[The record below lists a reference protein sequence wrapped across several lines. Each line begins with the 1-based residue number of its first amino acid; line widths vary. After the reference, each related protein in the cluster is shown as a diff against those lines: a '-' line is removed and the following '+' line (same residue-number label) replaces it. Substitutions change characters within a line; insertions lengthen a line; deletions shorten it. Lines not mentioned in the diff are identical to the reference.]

1 MEKDEKVILEI
12 ENIIRTKQVA
22 ERLNIAE
29 STIRK
34 YAQTLEKNTGY
45 IFKTDE
51 NGRVFSEDDIDTLR
65 TIKQVKDEFGV
76 SLQRAVDIV
85 ATRKQGST
93 QTVAPEKVSNDGEVT
108 AIQTRHD
115 MEMIAALLT
124 DFKDEIRSEIK
135 GEIKQ
140 VVREEVQE
148 VVREE
153 MKLIIEEMKRLR
165 EIEKEV
171 AAAKEREKRW
181 YEFWK

>member
-1 MEKDEKVILEI
+1 LEKDDKVILEI
-12 ENIIRTKQVA
+12 ENVIRTRQVA

-45 IFKTDE
+45 IFKADE

-76 SLQRAVDIV
+76 SLKRAVDIV
-85 ATRKQGST
+85 ATRKQGSIRN
-93 QTVAPEKVSNDGEVT
+93 VSPEKVSNDRGNT
-108 AIQTRHD
+108 AIQKRDD
-115 MEMIAALLT
+115 MEMIAVLLS
-124 DFKDEIRSEIK
+124 DFKDEIRAEIK

-153 MKLIIEEMKRLR
+153 MKLMIEEMKRLR

-171 AAAKEREKRW
+171 ASAKEKRW
-181 YEFWK
+181 YEFWKK